1 MMVTYTS
8 SALEHI
14 HTVDTSPVHEQM
26 SIITVTV
33 CLLDNPQHHFF
44 CSAKTQIKTLLDI
57 LHIKYKDR

>member
-26 SIITVTV
+26 NIITVAV
-33 CLLDNPQHHFF
+33 CLLDDPQHIPYSGDTNTH
-44 CSAKTQIKTLLDI
+44 IHIVLEDI
-57 LHIKYKDR
+57 LLI